1 MFCQYGSNLTRFR
14 DDIPFENL
22 NKVVQYESS
31 ASKGITS
38 AHTFCFMFEK
48 QKVNRHIKMIY
59 IDRDHLVTNKGLI
72 NKLHLYQ
79 KKPELIISSSHK
91 EFFKSFVGVKMMM
104 PLDIQLIWYQK
115 NIRNNYKYKRIED
128 ISLPIDDKEMGFAKE
143 MGIYKAN
150 DNVYKKIEKLMKL
163 PYANPASLF
172 KNKLD
177 FFTKKPDFSAPV
189 TSDGIE
195 VENVLRQFKVIKF
208 SCILMH
214 RRGLGFSYFDI
225 NEHPEGLVLSPAIAP
240 IKLKK
245 EFYLKYVITSMFLDS
260 FKDQIDIIK
269 DRNLIK
275 ETQINRLI
283 LEIDENKTD
292 QLKIFNERRDEAIDN
307 FLKYRAEI
315 TDIPKVLE
323 NIDSYDI
330 LDEIEVIENIDID
343 DIDPD
348 DFKKNY
354 NPLTIKNLKNQLLNY
369 RKKRER
375 EKEELIIQEK
385 ENEERIAKKFKQEKE
400 NYIKKL
406 KENIGVYTHQL
417 GNMIFKVSSDVE
429 ELGSLIS
436 KLKMMTKII

>member
-22 NKVVQYESS
+22 NKVVQFESS

-104 PLDIQLIWYQK
+104 PLDIQLMWFQK
-115 NIRNNYKYKRIED
+115 NIKNKDKYKTIKE

-143 MGIYKAN
+143 MGIYKAK
-150 DNVYKKIEKLMKL
+150 DNVYKIEKLMKL

-195 VENVLRQFKVIKF
+195 AENVLRQFKVINVLVF
-208 SCILMH
+208 LYIVGDWASLILILMK
-214 RRGLGFSYFDI
+214 I
-225 NEHPEGLVLSPAIAP
+225 
-240 IKLKK
+240 LKAC
-245 EFYLKYVITSMFLDS
+245 S
-260 FKDQIDIIK
+260 
-269 DRNLIK
+269 
-275 ETQINRLI
+275 
-283 LEIDENKTD
+283 
-292 QLKIFNERRDEAIDN
+292 
-307 FLKYRAEI
+307 
-315 TDIPKVLE
+315 
-323 NIDSYDI
+323 
-330 LDEIEVIENIDID
+330 
-343 DIDPD
+343 
-348 DFKKNY
+348 
-354 NPLTIKNLKNQLLNY
+354 
-369 RKKRER
+369 
-375 EKEELIIQEK
+375 
-385 ENEERIAKKFKQEKE
+385 
-400 NYIKKL
+400 
-406 KENIGVYTHQL
+406 
-417 GNMIFKVSSDVE
+417 
-429 ELGSLIS
+429 
-436 KLKMMTKII
+436 